1 MIQRIG
7 MSLSVVSFV
16 LAASASNASA
26 QPAQPPPAALPP
38 APPPAAL
45 PPPPPAAQPPAAQP
59 PAAQPPPAQ
68 PPPAQPPPVQPPPA
82 QPPAAWSPA
91 PSGVPA
97 GAIIMPPDYLSQP
110 GRYPRKQPYDE
121 GVRTP
126 PGYHEGKEPRRGLF
140 IAGVA
145 TLAAVYGSCALV
157 GGGILAEGE
166 SEGAWLFV
174 PVGGPIA
181 YAAAVGDNND
191 DDRGVIIGM
200 TILTMAQAAGV
211 ALTIAGLAAKRTVW
225 VRNDVVAQNE
235 PLVPTVRVGAGW
247 ASVGVDF

>member
-7 MSLSVVSFV
+7 MRLSVVTIT
-16 LAASASNASA
+16 LAASASIAS
-26 QPAQPPPAALPP
+26 AQPPPAALPP

-45 PPPPPAAQPPAAQP
+45 PPAAAPPPPPAAQPPAAQP
-59 PAAQPPPAQ
+59 PAFQPPVAQPPAAQPPAQ
-68 PPPAQPPPVQPPPA
+68 PPGTWSPPA
-82 QPPAAWSPA
+82 TD
-91 PSGVPA
+91 VPA
-97 GAIIMPPDYLSQP
+97 GAIVMPPDYLTQP

-126 PGYHEGKEPRRGLF
+126 VGYHEGKEPRRGLF
-140 IAGVA
+140 IAGIA
-145 TLAAVYGSCALV
+145 TFAGVYGGCALV

-166 SEGAWLFV
+166 AEGAWLFV
-174 PVGGPIA
+174 PIGGPIA
-181 YAAAVGDNND
+181 YAAAVGDNNN

-200 TILTMAQAAGV
+200 TILTMAQTAGV
-211 ALTIAGLAAKRTVW
+211 AMTIAGLAAKRTVW

-235 PLVPTVRVGAGW
+235 TLVPTVRVGAGW